1 MDQSAELRLLNIDI
15 VLYDDIEDIPVTN
28 YDTVSNNVTDDD
40 DDEGGKI
47 QDGDDSLTADRAVNV
62 EVAELKL
69 KDWHWRELAQ
79 SNQQLVPCAW

>member
-15 VLYDDIEDIPVTN
+15 VLYDDIEDIPVSN
-28 YDTVSNNVTDDD
+28 YDTVTNNVTDED

-69 KDWHWRELAQ
+69 KD
-79 SNQQLVPCAW
+79 

>member
-69 KDWHWRELAQ
+69 KD
-79 SNQQLVPCAW
+79 

>member
-28 YDTVSNNVTDDD
+28 YDTVSNNITDDD

-69 KDWHWRELAQ
+69 KD
-79 SNQQLVPCAW
+79 

>member
-28 YDTVSNNVTDDD
+28 YDTVTNNVTDED

-47 QDGDDSLTADRAVNV
+47 QDGDDSQTADCAVNV

-69 KDWHWRELAQ
+69 KD
-79 SNQQLVPCAW
+79 